1 MERSIKYN
9 FTFNLINTLV
19 GILFPI
25 VTFPYIARI
34 LDPDGIGLINFYQ
47 SIISYI
53 TLFSSLGIALYSVR
67 ELSRIRDDKDLLSQY
82 FTEIITLH
90 LILVFVGYI
99 VVGILCLTVEQ
110 IHIEYKIFLILSVS
124 IFFNAIGVTWFYQAI
139 EDFKFITIRSVTIKI
154 LSAIGLF
161 LFVKTKDDLIT
172 YAFILLF
179 SDAGNNVLNLLRL
192 RIHINLH
199 NIKIKQLKI
208 FRHIKPAL
216 KIFSLN
222 VIVSLYLQM
231 SPLLLGFMTSN
242 TVVGYFSAA
251 SRIQTA
257 LLSIVTALGT
267 TLLPRMSYYFSTG
280 DTKRFNET
288 QEKGLSFIIMLT
300 LPLVVGLI
308 MTSDELIPIFAGP
321 EFYPAIPTLKII
333 SSTIFLIGISGIVGM
348 QILYPQCLENIVIK
362 ATSLGA
368 AISIAV
374 SLASIPYFK
383 QNGAAIGFLS
393 AEFTVT
399 VSMLIIG
406 RKHLN
411 YKFFNTDNLKV
422 ALSTAVMTACVYLVD
437 FIASDSVITSFI
449 IKVMAGIVSYFVTL
463 ALTRHNMVN
472 SLKMIFL
479 RKKRT

>member
-1 MERSIKYN
+1 MARSIKYN
-9 FTFNLINTLV
+9 FVLNLINTLV

-47 SIISYI
+47 SILSYI
-53 TLFSSLGIALYSVR
+53 TLFSSLGIVLYSVR
-67 ELSRIRDDKDLLSQY
+67 ELSRVRDDKDLLSQY
-82 FTEIITLH
+82 FTEIISLH
-90 LILVFVGYI
+90 LMLVFTGYI

-110 IHIEYKIFLILSVS
+110 INIEYKIFLILSAS

-139 EDFKFITIRSVTIKI
+139 EDFKFITVRSVLIKI
-154 LSAIGLF
+154 LSAIALF
-161 LFVKTKDDLIT
+161 IFVKTKDDLT
-172 YAFILLF
+172 NYAFILLF
-179 SDAGNNVLNLLRL
+179 SDAGNNILNFQRL
-192 RIHINLH
+192 RSHINLR
-199 NIKIKQLKI
+199 NIRFRQLKI
-208 FRHIKPAL
+208 FRHLRPAL

-242 TVVGYFSAA
+242 TIVGYFSAA

-308 MTSDELIPIFAGP
+308 MTADELIPLFAGP

-348 QILYPQCLENIVIK
+348 QILYPQGLENIVIK

-368 AISIAV
+368 LISIAI
-374 SLASIPYFK
+374 SLAFIPYFN
-383 QNGAAIGFLS
+383 QNGAALGFLS

-406 RKHLN
+406 RKYLT
-411 YKFFNTDNLKV
+411 YKFLNSDNLKV
-422 ALSTAVMTACVYLVD
+422 AIATTVMIACVYPVN
-437 FIASDSVITSFI
+437 FIASGSTFTTFS
-449 IKVMAGIVSYFVTL
+449 IKVLAGIVSYSITL
-463 ALTRHNMVN
+463 ALTRHNMVK
-472 SLKMIFL
+472 SLKTISL
-479 RKKRT
+479 RKN